1 MSPTTTNTEALRVR
15 STPKADATRR
25 RIYEAALEMFREKG
39 FEQTT
44 MRDIAR
50 QAGVALGAAY
60 YYFDSKD
67 AIVLAFYH
75 EMQESGHQPTL
86 DAIAQHRKLRDRI
99 RVVLEKRFELLAPN
113 LKFLGALFKHSPDIN
128 DPLSPFSAETSSIR
142 EKAIGLFEVA
152 LAGSEVKVP
161 TDLLPHLPRLLWL
174 YQLGLILFWI
184 YDRSEER
191 KRTTI
196 LTEKSLSL
204 VVNLIRMSGLPLMRP
219 VRRIVLELL
228 EVVAP

>member
-1 MSPTTTNTEALRVR
+1 MNIVSTVSEAVRSR

-75 EMQESGHQPTL
+75 EMQERGHQPTL
-86 DAIAQHRKLRDRI
+86 DAIADHKKLRDRI

-113 LKFLGALFKHSPDIN
+113 LKFLGALFKHSPDTA
-128 DPLSPFSAETSSIR
+128 DSLSPFSKETSSIR
-142 EKAIGLFEVA
+142 DKAIELFHVA
-152 LAGSEVKVP
+152 ISGGDVKVP
-161 TDLLPHLPRLLWL
+161 ADLTPHLPRLLWL

-184 YDRSEER
+184 YDRSQDR
-191 KRTTI
+191 KQTA
-196 LTEKSLSL
+196 LLMEKSLSL
-204 VVNLIRMSGLPLMRP
+204 VVTLVRLSGLPLMRP
-219 VRRIVLELL
+219 VRRTVLELL
-228 EVVAP
+228 EVVAA

>member
-1 MSPTTTNTEALRVR
+1 MNIASTITEAVRSR

-25 RIYEAALEMFREKG
+25 RIYESALEMFREKG

-75 EMQESGHQPTL
+75 DMQESGHQVTL
-86 DAIAQHRKLRDRI
+86 EAIADHKKLRDRI

-113 LKFLGALFKHSPDIN
+113 LKFLGALFKHSPDVA
-128 DPLSPFSAETSSIR
+128 DPLSPFSKETSSIR
-142 EKAIGLFEVA
+142 ERAIELFQVA
-152 LAGSEVKVP
+152 ISSADIRVP
-161 TDLLPHLPRLLWL
+161 ADLMPHLPRLLWL

-184 YDRSEER
+184 YDRSEARE
-191 KRTTI
+191 RTT
-196 LTEKSLSL
+196 LLMEKSLAL
-204 VVNLIRMSGLPLMRP
+204 VVNLIRLSSLPLMRP
-219 VRRIVLELL
+219 VRRTVLELL
-228 EVVAP
+228 EVVAA